1 MADTVKEVMSTDPQT
16 IDAGATLDEAARLMK
31 EHDVGPVLVTE
42 QEKVTGIVTD
52 RDIVVRAIAEGKSP
66 DETKVSDVSSAELE
80 TLTPDDSVDDAV
92 QKMRQAKVRRLPVVE
107 DGKPVGIVSIGDLAS
122 DRDRDSVLAEI
133 SAAEPNE

>member
-1 MADTVKEVMSTDPQT
+1 MAETVKEVMSSDPQAV
-16 IDAGATLDEAARLMK
+16 DAGATLDEAARLMK

-66 DETKVSDVSSAELE
+66 DET
-80 TLTPDDSVDDAV
+80 VDDAV
-92 QKMRQAKVRRLPVVE
+92 QKMRQAKVRRLPVVD

-122 DRDRDSVLAEI
+122 DRDRDSVLAE
-133 SAAEPNE
+133 